1 MSHRLHRNAWIL
13 RLTLLAAA
21 GLPAGLPFAS
31 AQAQDYSIVYTF
43 GSGGN
48 GATDAAE
55 DLTVLHEFS
64 GSPKDGVPWASWIT
78 PAYGPAPSCPPLKR
92 QSSRLYINVSIS

>member
-13 RLTLLAAA
+13 RLTVLAAA

-43 GSGGN
+43 GSGGI
-48 GATDAAE
+48 GAT
-55 DLTVLHEFS
+55 
-64 GSPKDGVPWASWIT
+64 
-78 PAYGPAPSCPPLKR
+78 
-92 QSSRLYINVSIS
+92 